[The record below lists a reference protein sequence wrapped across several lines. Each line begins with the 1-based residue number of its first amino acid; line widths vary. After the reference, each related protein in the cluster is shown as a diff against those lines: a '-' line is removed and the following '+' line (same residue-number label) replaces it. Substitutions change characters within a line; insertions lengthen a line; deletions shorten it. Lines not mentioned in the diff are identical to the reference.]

1 MAPINQLII
10 DHQSVTSVILPS
22 QQDFLL
28 WGGTSFPSSL
38 TRCQLSLRI
47 SSFLTLPSI
56 YRAATFVMYPRRA
69 LGDVTSVNDVALSS
83 EVCFHSRSPLAV
95 FAFVCCGSGGC
106 YLVNDAAF
114 YRRFVFVLIHRTRS
128 LQMTDLPAP
137 QRKPNAALPAYN
149 WGSSTSSPTVYSMN
163 LLCLD
168 LPPPAS
174 ILRCSYSTFS
184 YDSKISVTTSTRFQ
198 PFPLRFL

>member
-1 MAPINQLII
+1 MPLVRLVVFKFN
-10 DHQSVTSVILPS
+10 TST
-22 QQDFLL
+22 
-28 WGGTSFPSSL
+28 WTSTASS
-38 TRCQLSLRI
+38 S
-47 SSFLTLPSI
+47 LTLPSI

-69 LGDVTSVNDVALSS
+69 LGDITSVNDVAFSS

-168 LPPPAS
+168 LPPRLLSCVVRIAPS
-174 ILRCSYSTFS
+174 HMIRKS
-184 YDSKISVTTSTRFQ
+184 R
-198 PFPLRFL
+198 